1 MTQFQLWDQMLSSAG
16 AENPALGWS
25 VSDGHVSCWVQ
36 VLVLVVF
43 LDPLLSDLHRSSAD
57 LCESVQTAAVF
68 HREGSGALPGR
79 GKTERPIDRQ
89 IQTKNRQIAD

>member
-1 MTQFQLWDQMLSSAG
+1 MLSSAG

-25 VSDGHVSCWVQ
+25 VSDGNVSCWVQ
-36 VLVLVVF
+36 VLVLVLVVF
-43 LDPLLSDLHRSSAD
+43 LDPVLSDLHRSSAD

-68 HREGSGALPGR
+68 HREGSGALPGS
-79 GKTERPIDRQ
+79 GKTEQPIDRQ